1 MKRLPWQ
8 NKAFLIIISL
18 LAAIGMKYCISSG
31 ENTLVYSNSV
41 LAFFVWGGWLLAL
54 MKITAG
60 EHWGEMKDFLNA
72 GFGFLLLFTGSLIA
86 GAKLESSGNVD
97 FAEWQI
103 YAAAVVTA
111 LAAAPFFAAA
121 VYYLRGNKSAGKEEA
136 GENGRKYFLGVW
148 ALFFLAYLPTF
159 LASFPGFFIYDAEQ
173 EVYMVFTGKYSA
185 HHPIMHVL
193 LLGWVLRIV
202 YGLTKSYN
210 AGIAVYTLLQMLL
223 VSGCFAYV
231 MSWLRRIKVRRWIR
245 IAGIVFLALF
255 PTVSMFV
262 CCSTKDVLF
271 SAGVL
276 LVTTMLCRIAREG
289 DGFWERRGNKA
300 GFVLSVLM
308 VLFFR
313 NNGIYAMA
321 LTLLLFAAV
330 YRRSWRKWLTTV
342 LSAILIFGAV
352 TGGMKVILRY
362 SETEIAEMLCV
373 PMQQLARV
381 YNYEQDS
388 FSEEERETMFELI
401 PQMVLEQYN
410 PKLADDIKYNF
421 LEDNFK
427 SDPGKYFSLWLRKG
441 LEYPGVYVNSF
452 LENTY
457 DYWYPDTVLD
467 GYTGKRVIEGVY
479 YGESSYFAF
488 ETEMPGTRR
497 HLLPWLERFY
507 ERLSFEIYQHKL
519 PVVSMLFSMG
529 FWHWGYAFLACYLL
543 VTKKRRLALS
553 LSLMGALYLTVLL
566 GPIALVRYVLYF
578 YFAVPLLLAA
588 LFDTET
594 LAGGETAEPDK
605 INSSIA

>member
-8 NKAFLIIISL
+8 NKAFLIIVSL
-18 LAAIGMKYCISSG
+18 LAAIGMRYCISLG
-31 ENTLVYSNSV
+31 ESTLVYSNSI

-60 EHWGEMKDFLNA
+60 EHWEEMIDFLNV
-72 GFGFLLLFTGSLIA
+72 GFGFLLFFMGSMVV
-86 GAKLESSGNVD
+86 GAKLENVGSVD
-97 FAEWQI
+97 FTEWQI
-103 YAAAVVTA
+103 YVVTVVTA
-111 LAAAPFFAAA
+111 LAASPFFAAA
-121 VYYLRGNKSAGKEEA
+121 VYYLRCNKSAGKEEA
-136 GENGRKYFLGVW
+136 GKNDRKYFVGVW
-148 ALFFLAYLPTF
+148 VLLFLAYLPTF

-193 LLGWVLRIV
+193 LLGWILRIV

-210 AGIAVYTLLQMLL
+210 AGIAVYTILQMLL

-231 MSWLRRIKVRRWIR
+231 MSWLRRINVKRSIR

-289 DGFWERRGNKA
+289 DAFWEQRGNKA

-313 NNGIYAMA
+313 NNGIYAMT
-321 LTLLLFAAV
+321 LILLLFAAV

-342 LSAILIFGAV
+342 FSAFLIFGTV
-352 TGGMKVILRY
+352 TGGMKAVLHY
-362 SETEIAEMLCV
+362 SETEVAEMLCV

-381 YNYEQDS
+381 YNYERDS
-388 FSEEERETMFELI
+388 FLMEEQETMFELI
-401 PQMVLEQYN
+401 PQMILEQYN

-427 SDPGKYFSLWLRKG
+427 SDPGKYFSLWFRKG
-441 LEYPGVYVNSF
+441 LQYPDVYANSF

-457 DYWYPDTVLD
+457 DYWYPDAVLD

-507 ERLSFEIYQHKL
+507 EKLSLEIYQQKL
-519 PVVSMLFSMG
+519 PVISMLFSVG
-529 FWHWGYAFLACYLL
+529 FWHWAYAFLAFYLL
-543 VTKKRRLALS
+543 VTKKKRLALS
-553 LSLMGALYLTVLL
+553 FSLMGALYLTVLL

-588 LFDTET
+588 LFDTDT
-594 LAGGETAEPDK
+594 LVGRKTVEQE
-605 INSSIA
+605 I